1 MDMFTNEDNSLYDQ
15 SVRKS
20 KNDRH
25 YHIFAIIIMVGIKL
39 LIPFLVNSDF
49 GFQRDELLYMA
60 LGNHLSW
67 GYMAVPPFI
76 AVIAWITKMIFGYGI
91 YSVRFFPAISGA
103 LSLWLTTLIA
113 KEMGG
118 KSFARILAG
127 VGYLFA
133 LAYLR
138 MNLLFQ
144 PVTFNTFFFVLG
156 AYLFIRILKNNTPKY
171 WIWLGIT
178 IGIGLLN
185 KYTMLLFG
193 FGITV
198 GLLLTSYRTF
208 FISKWSWISALV
220 AIVIFLP
227 NVIWQQTHQWPFF
240 QQMQALD
247 KYQFVHVHAS
257 SFILLQFL
265 QTLFVTP
272 IWIAGLFFL
281 FSKRGKKFRPLGWAY
296 LSILLV
302 LLIAHGKAYY
312 LAAAYPMLIAAGSVM
327 IEQVIEKKSWYF
339 LQKASI
345 GGIILATLIFVP
357 VGIPVFSVPTM
368 IRYFKFGSKYLGM
381 KPALRWE
388 TGNYHSL
395 PQDYADMLGWKK
407 LTALTADIYHSLP
420 AKEQKDCTIFANNYG
435 EASAIN
441 YYGSRY
447 QLPKAISSS
456 SSFWL
461 WGYHGS
467 SGRVLIIIGSNK
479 KDNSMFYADV
489 HKAGELDDPH
499 SRENGVP
506 IFIARHPKQSMS
518 QLWKILKKDQY

>member
-1 MDMFTNEDNSLYDQ
+1 MIKNEETELPHPLI
-15 SVRKS
+15 RKS
-20 KNDRH
+20 ENHRN
-25 YHIFAIIIMVGIKL
+25 YYIFAILVMTGIKL
-39 LIPFLVNSDF
+39 LIPYLVSPDF

-76 AVIAWITKMIFGYGI
+76 AVIAKITHLLFGYGI
-91 YSVRFFPAISGA
+91 HSIRFFPALSGA
-103 LSLWLTTLIA
+103 LSLWITTLIA

-118 KSFARILAG
+118 RSFARILAG

-156 AYLFIRILKNNTPKY
+156 AYLFIKILKTNEPKY
-171 WIWLGIT
+171 WLWLGIS

-198 GLLLTSYRTF
+198 GLLLTGYRTLF
-208 FISKWSWISALV
+208 RSKWPWLSASISM
-220 AIVIFLP
+220 VIFLP
-227 NVIWQQTHQWPFF
+227 NLIWQQTHQWPFF
-240 QQMQALD
+240 QQMQVLD
-247 KYQFVHVHAS
+247 KYQFVHVHAL
-257 SFILLQFL
+257 SFIILQFL
-265 QTLFVTP
+265 QTLFITP
-272 IWIAGLFFL
+272 IWIAGLYFL
-281 FSKRGKKFRPLGWAY
+281 FSKHGKTYRPIGWTY
-296 LSILLV
+296 LSILLI
-302 LLIAHGKAYY
+302 LLIEHGKAYY
-312 LAAAYPMLIAAGSVM
+312 LAASYPMLIAAGSVM
-327 IEQVIEKKSWYF
+327 IEQVIERKSWYF
-339 LQKASI
+339 LKKASI
-345 GGIILATLIFVP
+345 GGIVIATLIFIP

-381 KPALRWE
+381 KPALKWE
-388 TGNYHSL
+388 TGRYHTL

-407 LTALTADIYHSLP
+407 LTALTAKVYHSLP
-420 AKEQKDCTIFANNYG
+420 PSDQKECAIFANNYG

-441 YYGSRY
+441 YYGPMY
-447 QLPKAISSS
+447 KIPEAISSS
-456 SSFWL
+456 SSYWL
-461 WGYHGS
+461 WGYHGY

-479 KDNSMFYADV
+479 KDNSVFYADV
-489 HKAGELDDPH
+489 YKAGKLHDPLA
-499 SRENGVP
+499 RENGVP
-506 IFIARHPKQSMS
+506 IFVAKQPKQSMA